1 MLKLILKDL
10 AISVFFTIALFVV
23 LYLFKVNP
31 KIVPYIGAFGFL
43 VVFSVSSFSSF
54 YLFKLKMKIDELNS
68 QINKIL
74 KFDERTDI
82 YKREYF
88 FEMAKKYLHTA
99 KKKNLPLS
107 VVIFDIDDFIG
118 FNKAFGFEY
127 ADKILKKVADK
138 IKNNIDE
145 TDVLGR
151 FGNDEFV
158 LISFSDRKEIMSVV
172 KNINKDIENV
182 EVNGKRLNLSLS
194 VGVTEMKI
202 EDNLERLFK
211 RAQEAVC
218 LAKQKGGARVDY
230 LEHFL
235 LFE

>member
-1 MLKLILKDL
+1 
-10 AISVFFTIALFVV
+10 
-23 LYLFKVNP
+23 
-31 KIVPYIGAFGFL
+31 
-43 VVFSVSSFSSF
+43 
-54 YLFKLKMKIDELNS
+54 
-68 QINKIL
+68 
-74 KFDERTDI
+74 
-82 YKREYF
+82 
-88 FEMAKKYLHTA
+88 
-99 KKKNLPLS
+99 
-107 VVIFDIDDFIG
+107 
-118 FNKAFGFEY
+118 
-127 ADKILKKVADK
+127 
-138 IKNNIDE
+138 
-145 TDVLGR
+145 
-151 FGNDEFV
+151 
-158 LISFSDRKEIMSVV
+158 MSVV